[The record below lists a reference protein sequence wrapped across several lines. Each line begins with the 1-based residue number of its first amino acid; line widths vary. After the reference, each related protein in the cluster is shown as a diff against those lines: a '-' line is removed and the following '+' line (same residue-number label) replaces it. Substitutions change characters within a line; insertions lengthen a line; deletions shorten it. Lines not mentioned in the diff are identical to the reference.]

1 MTQPKNVLEGLQETA
16 VKVLSLLNP
25 AERICSHLLRP
36 HETHPDSSEMKD
48 VNGEEKQKL
57 FSIVSIYCWLSW
69 KMVGR
74 SFRV

>member
-1 MTQPKNVLEGLQETA
+1 M
-16 VKVLSLLNP
+16 
-25 AERICSHLLRP
+25 
-36 HETHPDSSEMKD
+36 HPDSSEMKD

-69 KMVGR
+69 KTVGR